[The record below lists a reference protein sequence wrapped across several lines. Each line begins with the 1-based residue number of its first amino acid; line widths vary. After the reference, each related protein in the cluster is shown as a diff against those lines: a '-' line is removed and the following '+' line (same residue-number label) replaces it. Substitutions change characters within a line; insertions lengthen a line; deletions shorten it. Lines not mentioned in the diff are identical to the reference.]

1 MRESFEKL
9 TSNLLKAR
17 FPFLYVNSW
26 EEERI
31 INTVKVIAKDK
42 ELIKTVRNVF
52 TWTLTDGLILEESN
66 SDSSGKSPT
75 SEEKDPRKFLDFVEN
90 YEEPA
95 IFIAKDFHVLFG
107 GDRRGTADHMSIRKL
122 RDLAPKLK
130 TSSKPKNLIFVSPTL
145 VLPIELQKDTTIVEF
160 DLPTV
165 DDIKK
170 VLLNLTK
177 ANSQNPNIQINLN
190 DEEIDQLARAA
201 QGLTINEAENAF
213 ARALVKDGIMD
224 INDLEVI
231 TEEKQQIIKKNGVL
245 ELVNNNLNLS
255 EVGGLSN
262 LKKWLSKREKAWL
275 NPSKEY
281 NLPYPKGVLI
291 TGVPGCGKSL
301 IAKAI
306 SASWKASLLKFDI
319 GRTFSSLV
327 GSSEENMREAIKT
340 AEAVSPCILWIDEI
354 EKGFSGLNN
363 SGDSGTS
370 SRVFGNFLTWLQE
383 KEGPV
388 FVVATANNINQLPP
402 ELMRKGRFD
411 EIFFV
416 DLPTLN
422 ERKEIFTLH
431 IKKRIKSEIQ
441 SEDFVINDET
451 ITKLSELTEGFTG
464 AEVEQVVIESLF
476 EAYSESRKVKMD
488 DFVKAIKF
496 TVPLSVTQSETIKSL
511 REWANLRAVNA
522 TPKDELSEYVMD
534 SEIKKDD
541 DKDNKGTPNISNARG
556 GRTLDF

>member
-319 GRTFSSLV
+319 GRTFSS
-327 GSSEENMREAIKT
+327 
-340 AEAVSPCILWIDEI
+340 W
-354 EKGFSGLNN
+354 
-363 SGDSGTS
+363 
-370 SRVFGNFLTWLQE
+370 
-383 KEGPV
+383 
-388 FVVATANNINQLPP
+388 
-402 ELMRKGRFD
+402 
-411 EIFFV
+411 
-416 DLPTLN
+416 
-422 ERKEIFTLH
+422 
-431 IKKRIKSEIQ
+431 
-441 SEDFVINDET
+441 
-451 ITKLSELTEGFTG
+451 
-464 AEVEQVVIESLF
+464 
-476 EAYSESRKVKMD
+476 
-488 DFVKAIKF
+488 
-496 TVPLSVTQSETIKSL
+496 
-511 REWANLRAVNA
+511 
-522 TPKDELSEYVMD
+522 
-534 SEIKKDD
+534 
-541 DKDNKGTPNISNARG
+541 
-556 GRTLDF
+556 

>member
-1 MRESFEKL
+1 MKESFEKL
-9 TSNLLKAR
+9 SSNLLKAR

-26 EEERI
+26 EEERV
-31 INTVKVIAKDK
+31 INTIKVIAKDK

-52 TWTLTDGLILEESN
+52 TWTLTNGLILEESN
-66 SDSSGKSPT
+66 SDTSGKAPT
-75 SEEKDPRKFLDFVEN
+75 SEEKDPRNFLGFVEN
-90 YEEPA
+90 YQEPA
-95 IFIAKDFHVLFG
+95 IFIAKDFHILFG
-107 GDRRGTADHMSIRKL
+107 GDRRGAPDHMSIRKL
-122 RDLAPKLK
+122 RDLAPKTK
-130 TSSKPKNLIFVSPTL
+130 TSSKPKNIIFVSPTL

-160 DLPTV
+160 DLPAA

-170 VLLNLTK
+170 VLLNLTE

-190 DEEIDQLARAA
+190 DEEIDRPARAA
-201 QGLTINEAENAF
+201 QGLTINETENAF
-213 ARALVKDGIMD
+213 ARALVKDGMMD
-224 INDLEVI
+224 INDLEVF

-245 ELVNNNLNLS
+245 ELINNSLNLS

-281 NLPYPKGVLI
+281 NLPYLKGVLI

-327 GSSEENMREAIKT
+327 GSSEENMRKAIKT
-340 AEAVSPCILWIDEI
+340 TEAVSPCILWIDE
-354 EKGFSGLNN
+354 
-363 SGDSGTS
+363 
-370 SRVFGNFLTWLQE
+370 VFFMDLSTLT
-383 KEGPV
+383 
-388 FVVATANNINQLPP
+388 
-402 ELMRKGRFD
+402 
-411 EIFFV
+411 
-416 DLPTLN
+416 
-422 ERKEIFTLH
+422 ERKEIFALH

-441 SEDFVINDET
+441 SEDFIINDET

-476 EAYSESRKVKMD
+476 EAYSESRKIKMD
-488 DFVKAIKF
+488 DFIKAIKF

-522 TPKDELSEYVMD
+522 TPKDELSEYVVD
-534 SEIKKDD
+534 SEIKNDD
-541 DKDNKGTPNISNARG
+541 DKGSKETPKISDARG

>member
-1 MRESFEKL
+1 MSESFEKL
-9 TSNLLKAR
+9 ASNLLKAR
-17 FPFLYVNSW
+17 FPFLYINSW
-26 EEERI
+26 EEDRV
-31 INTVKVIAKDK
+31 INTIKRIAKDK

-52 TWTLTDGLILEESN
+52 TWTLTEGLILEETN
-66 SDSSGKSPT
+66 TDSSIKSK
-75 SEEKDPRKFLDFVEN
+75 SLNEKDPQKFLEFVEA

-107 GDRRGTADHMSIRKL
+107 GDRRGAPDHMSIRKL

-130 TSSKPKNLIFVSPTL
+130 TSSKPKNIIFVSPTL
-145 VLPIELQKDTTIVEF
+145 VLPVELQKDTTIVEF

-165 DDIKK
+165 EDIKK
-170 VLLNLTK
+170 VLVNLMEV
-177 ANSQNPNIQINLN
+177 NSQNPNIQINLN
-190 DEEIDQLARAA
+190 EEEIERLARAA

-213 ARALVKDGIMD
+213 ARAMVKDGKMD

-245 ELVNNNLNLS
+245 ELVSNNLDLS
-255 EVGGLSN
+255 EVGGLGN

-306 SASWKASLLKFDI
+306 SASWKSTLLKFDI

-354 EKGFSGLNN
+354 EKGFSGLNG

-370 SRVFGNFLTWLQE
+370 GRVFGNFLTWLQE
-383 KEGPV
+383 KQDPV

-416 DLPTLN
+416 DLPTLG
-422 ERKEIFTLH
+422 ERKEIFSLH
-431 IKKRIKSEIQ
+431 IKKRIKPEIQ
-441 SEDFVINDET
+441 GEGFEISDET

-464 AEVEQVVIESLF
+464 SEIEQVVIEALF
-476 EAYSESRKVKMD
+476 ECYSENRKVKMD
-488 DFVKAIKF
+488 DFLRAIKF
-496 TVPLSVTQSETIKSL
+496 TVPLSITQAEIIKNL

-522 TPKDELSEYVMD
+522 TPKDELTDYTID
-534 SEIKKDD
+534 SEIKD
-541 DKDNKGTPNISNARG
+541 DKNDKGSSDIADARG